1 MFVYALPVGLLA
13 LSVAVGV
20 DVTASTCIFRL
31 RSFAKG
37 AVKLL
42 RRLAARTTALCGLPW
57 RDAPGGTG
65 PILGILFQA
74 GYVDHKEMLILG
86 NPEIMFVVLHCIR
99 EIPHGSVGD
108 RDIVVVARCHTVSLG
123 GATQNDGTLA
133 SDFASLEVAPHRH
146 SIFVASSSLK
156 PFAQRAENHLQTGT
170 E

>member
-20 DVTASTCIFRL
+20 DVTASKCIFRL

-37 AVKLL
+37 AVRLL
-42 RRLAARTTALCGLPW
+42 RRLAARTTALCGLPC

-65 PILGILFQA
+65 PILGILFQVD
-74 GYVDHKEMLILG
+74 YVDHKYMLILG
-86 NPEIMFVVLHCIR
+86 NPKMKFVVLHCIR

-108 RDIVVVARCHTVSLG
+108 RDIVVVARCHSVSL

-156 PFAQRAENHLQTGT
+156 PFAQRAENHVQTDT